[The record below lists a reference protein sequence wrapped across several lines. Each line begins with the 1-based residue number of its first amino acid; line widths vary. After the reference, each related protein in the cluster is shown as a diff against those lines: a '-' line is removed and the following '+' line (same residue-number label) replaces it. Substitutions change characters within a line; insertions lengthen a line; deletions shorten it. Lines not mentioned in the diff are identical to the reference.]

1 MEPIIHYLIPLVFLL
16 LIFPKTNK
24 KVAFSLAVLTWV
36 VDLDFY
42 TTLHRALTHNLLFM
56 IIISLALYYLINKEA
71 MYLSFY
77 FIGSHLILDSGY
89 PGNALF
95 YPFYDKALYI
105 TTEVTSKF
113 LFNFKIGVIDLA
125 FREPRVA
132 YLLTTQ
138 AFLFLFLIIMLL
150 IVRYKKSIANRLKFA

>member
-16 LIFPKTNK
+16 LLFPKVNK
-24 KVAFSLAVLTWV
+24 KVAFSLAVLTIAI
-36 VDLDFY
+36 DLDFY
-42 TTLHRALTHNLLFM
+42 TSLHRALTHNLLFM
-56 IIISLALYYLINKEA
+56 IIISLIFYYLVNKEA

-77 FIGSHLILDSGY
+77 FIGSHIILDSAY

-95 YPFYDKALYI
+95 WPFYEKAFYI
-105 TTEVTSKF
+105 TTELTSKF

-125 FREPRVA
+125 LREPRIA

-138 AFLFLFLIIMLL
+138 AFLFLVLLAVLLIIRYRKL
-150 IVRYKKSIANRLKFA
+150 IQKNI